1 MKLIDF
7 QNWLDTFLNFEK
19 TQTKGIFWLENMKFI
34 CNLLGNPQDSIPC
47 IHVAGSKGKGSVS
60 CMIANIINKNG
71 FKCGIYSSPHITD
84 FRERITSTEGFFSDE
99 IYEKSADELVNC
111 ISSINPLELPGNKS
125 ITWFELVTIFAF
137 LCFKNAKV
145 DYVVYE
151 VGLGGRLDSTNIIK
165 PLLSVLMPI
174 ELEHTEFLGNTI
186 TEIAAEKAG
195 IIKNNIPCIVS
206 KQKYKDAENVFLKK
220 AEEMSS
226 EIFFTK
232 KIIKNI
238 SYFYSEKKL
247 MHVDFSIPQKKLSI
261 SSDLKLVGDVQADN
275 AATAALA
282 ASLIFPDIKQETI
295 SDGLSKAFIPGRF
308 EIQDNLIFDGAHTV
322 NSIANTINVLKSLY
336 PFSKYRL
343 LFACAGDKD
352 IKDII
357 PLFKNIF
364 QTIIFT
370 KPETVRNCNPDSML
384 SAAETN
390 GIKAKIIENPTQAFN
405 KLKSELKTDDILL
418 ITGSFYLVSEIK
430 KILTTSE

>member
-84 FRERITSTEGFFSDE
+84 FRERISSTEGFFSDE

-125 ITWFELVTIFAF
+125 ITWFELVTVFAF

-247 MHVDFSIPQKKLSI
+247 MHVDFSIPQKKLFI

-370 KPETVRNCNPDSML
+370 KPETVRNCNPDLML